1 MVSTKRW
8 QCLVCTCTCTLSQRI
23 EGVAAQS
30 GRHKKSRENLKPDKK
45 EETYDHVMLEDGLR
59 DMNLTATKEDLE
71 NIATTE

>member
-1 MVSTKRW
+1 MW
-8 QCLVCTCTCTLSQRI
+8 LHSQGYI
-23 EGVAAQS
+23 KKVAAC
-30 GRHKKSRENLKPDKK
+30 KVKPYKLLERENLKPDKK